1 MQKVVRE
8 AEYFKQ
14 ITHEQ
19 IDKKLKFMEMAVSG
33 FAPVAEDDDDERD
46 DGAGLGDHALPPGAI
61 YE

>member
-8 AEYFKQ
+8 AEYFKK
-14 ITHEQ
+14 ITHEE

-33 FAPVAEDDDDERD
+33 FAPVAEDDDERE
-46 DGAGLGDHALPPGAI
+46 DGAGLDEEALSPGAI